1 MFFIDLYVSG
11 KMVHKITFKAD
22 LCSANV
28 SRATEHAQYQFL
40 HKTTFDVWK

>member
-22 LCSANV
+22 LRSANM
-28 SRATEHAQYQFL
+28 SRGTEHAQYQFL
-40 HKTTFDVWK
+40 HKTTFDD